1 MKFNAFTKIFTITLL
16 FILLLEVNSYLAI
29 NILILKHLV
38 FLTLL
43 AIAFG
48 LTLIKTEYGLYFV
61 MAELA
66 IGGKGYLF
74 DFNGISLRMGLF
86 ALVLLGSLIN
96 QIKINY
102 LAKKSFKTFFDIS
115 KFEFNPVY
123 LLLFIAI
130 AFGIINGL
138 LQNQFANVY
147 RDSNAWLFFL
157 LAPAFW
163 LIRNNQIA
171 LKNIQTVLLAATA
184 WLSAKTIFFLYL
196 FSYHYITIGETTYKW
211 VRNTG
216 VGEITYI
223 SGNNF
228 RIFFYSQIYCLFA
241 GLIILSLLL
250 SNKIKSKNY
259 RYLSYGAIYLFSLT
273 ILISQSR
280 SFWLG
285 AIAGIIA
292 LLFFSYLKLKISLT
306 KIIAVTA
313 VLIIMVISQIFLIQ
327 IITGSLLNNRLNNL
341 QTEPAG
347 ASRLNQ
353 LMPLSNAIAL
363 NPIFGYGFGKTLTY
377 KTQDPRILSQSP
389 DGNYTT
395 FAFEWGYLDI
405 LLKLGLIGFVIY
417 FYFFLTLFYN
427 GILKFE
433 LGFLAGLFAL
443 GVVNI
448 FTPYLNHP
456 LGIGYI
462 LLCSS
467 AILWRQ
473 EKI

>member
-1 MKFNAFTKIFTITLL
+1 MKLNASTKIFAITLL
-16 FILLLEVNSYLAI
+16 FILLLEANSYLAI
-29 NILILKHLV
+29 NILILKYLV
-38 FLTLL
+38 FFTLL

-48 LTLIKTEYGLYFV
+48 LTLIKNEYGLYFV

-86 ALVLLGSLIN
+86 TLVLLGGLIN

-102 LAKKSFKTFFDIS
+102 LANKSFKTFFDIS
-115 KFEFNPVY
+115 KLEFNPIF
-123 LLLFIAI
+123 LLLFIVI
-130 AFGIINGL
+130 GFGIINGL
-138 LQNQFANVY
+138 LQNQFINVY
-147 RDSNAWLFFL
+147 RDANAWLFFL
-157 LAPAFW
+157 LAPTFW

-171 LKNIQTVLLAATA
+171 LKNIQTVLLAAAA
-184 WLSAKTIFFLYL
+184 WLGAKTVFFLFL
-196 FSYHYITIGETTYKW
+196 FSHHYISIGETAYKW
-211 VRNTG
+211 LRNTG
-216 VGEITYI
+216 VGEITHI
-223 SGNNF
+223 SSNNF
-228 RIFFYSQIYCLFA
+228 RVFFYSQIYCLFA
-241 GLIILSLLL
+241 GLMLLSLLL
-250 SNKIKSKNY
+250 SNKIKNKNY
-259 RYLSYGAIYLFSLT
+259 RHLSYGAIYFFSLT

-285 AIAGIIA
+285 ALAGTVA
-292 LLFFSYLKLKISLT
+292 LLFLSWLKLKISLKKLT
-306 KIIAVTA
+306 AIAII
-313 VLIIMVISQIFLIQ
+313 LIAMTISQIFLIQ

-353 LMPLSNAIAL
+353 LMPLSNAITL
-363 NPIFGYGFGKTLTY
+363 NPIFGYGYGKTLTY
-377 KTQDPRILSQSP
+377 TSQDPRILSQSP
-389 DGNYTT
+389 NGNYTT

-427 GILKFE
+427 GILKLE